1 MDRKPWIAAVALAL
15 STIGIAQPAAAY
27 PLRITGQT
35 RATQQLQLDVLRA
48 IAEYSSRTGGCRM
61 MTSAHM
67 TIMPR
72 TYVPRQPTR
81 PAPSM
86 GGHYEVWTVSICAAK
101 QRFQVA
107 MWPARQGG
115 ADYAITPLTG
125 RMSLLAK

>member
-1 MDRKPWIAAVALAL
+1 MYRKPIFAAAALAL
-15 STIGIAQPAAAY
+15 SAIGVSQPAAAY
-27 PLRITGQT
+27 PLKLTGQT

-61 MTSAHM
+61 MTSANM

-72 TYVPRQPTR
+72 GYVPRQPTR
-81 PAPSM
+81 PAPAM

-101 QRFQVA
+101 QRFQIA
-107 MWPARQGG
+107 MWPSPRGG